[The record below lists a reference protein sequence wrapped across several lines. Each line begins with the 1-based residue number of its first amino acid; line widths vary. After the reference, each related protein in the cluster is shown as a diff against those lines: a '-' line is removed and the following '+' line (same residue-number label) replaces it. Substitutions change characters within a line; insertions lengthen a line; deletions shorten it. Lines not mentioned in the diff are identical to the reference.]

1 LYHPSIPQNK
11 CSTICV
17 GLSLVFI
24 KKRGTGYR
32 EKIWTHGGP
41 RKKRKKDSH
50 ALKRIYRERSYKRK
64 EFPFHPP

>member
-41 RKKRKKDSH
+41 RKKRKK
-50 ALKRIYRERSYKRK
+50 R
-64 EFPFHPP
+64 